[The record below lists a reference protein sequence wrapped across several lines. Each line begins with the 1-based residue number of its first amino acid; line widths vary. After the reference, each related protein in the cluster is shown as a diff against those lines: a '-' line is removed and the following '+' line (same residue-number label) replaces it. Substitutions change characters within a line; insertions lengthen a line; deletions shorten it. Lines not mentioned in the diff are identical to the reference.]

1 MLTTLLD
8 NKVRGGRWHA
18 LIDKVYAELNLIAA
32 ALKVTG
38 KEKAAGVD
46 GQSCEAF
53 EEHLLVETR
62 QLAEQIK
69 AQTYRPQ
76 AVRRVHIPKPGRP
89 NETRPFCIP
98 TVRDRV
104 VQRAIVNVI
113 EPILDHQ
120 MSDHGFE
127 IVRYADDFVVLCRT
141 QAEAEGALQKITQ
154 WVEQAGLTLHPTK
167 TKIVDS

>member
-1 MLTTLLD
+1 MLTTLLQ
-8 NKVRGGRWHA
+8 NKVKGGRWHA
-18 LIDKVYAELNLIAA
+18 LIDKVYAELNLFTAA
-32 ALKVTG
+32 RRVTG
-38 KEKAAGVD
+38 REKAAGVD

-62 QLAEQIK
+62 QLSEQLK

-89 NETRPFCIP
+89 NETRPLGIP

-120 MSDHGFE
+120 FHERSFGFRHG
-127 IVRYADDFVVLCRT
+127 R
-141 QAEAEGALQKITQ
+141 GAHDALRI
-154 WVEQAGLTLHPTK
+154 VEQKLQEGTFTLWMRT
-167 TKIVDS
+167 